1 MIDSLYFRLCLMG
14 KCIFFASFF
23 IGLTFSV
30 ISIEGAFEI
39 VIFTSLIT
47 FTFYMLVHISI
58 MNFIDTKKISGRMFD
73 KEEFEGVSN
82 MIIGDLAVREK
93 KMEHILLKLDEER
106 KELAKNEAKERRR
119 NAKKRAA

>member
-1 MIDSLYFRLCLMG
+1 MKPAPENFVA
-14 KCIFFASFF
+14 FFTVCGFF

-73 KEEFEGVSN
+73 KEEFVGVSN

>member
-1 MIDSLYFRLCLMG
+1 
-14 KCIFFASFF
+14 
-23 IGLTFSV
+23 
-30 ISIEGAFEI
+30 
-39 VIFTSLIT
+39 
-47 FTFYMLVHISI
+47 
-58 MNFIDTKKISGRMFD
+58 MFD